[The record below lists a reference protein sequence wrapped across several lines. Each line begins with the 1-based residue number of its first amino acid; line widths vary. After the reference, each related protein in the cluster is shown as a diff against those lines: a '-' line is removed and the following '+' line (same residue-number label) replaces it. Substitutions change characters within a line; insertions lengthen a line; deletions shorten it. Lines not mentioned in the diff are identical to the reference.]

1 MVRSVRANAARSRSV
16 SKSRAVTPWGRII
29 AEAILIFGSV
39 YVAIFLEAASQDRK
53 DAREAREALAQV
65 MAELREDQRDL
76 VEIRANQEHSGEL
89 YNRTVRGLSAPGSVP
104 GDSLTIAF
112 RQLGEMNRTLY
123 HRRSAWTTMVAAGQL
138 ADLDDPELVTLLG
151 NLYENVSR
159 RFEENGS
166 QYDAQVNRLAL
177 EWFPETWD
185 RVEHRLRRPDEAAV
199 LRDRLLTMRE
209 AWNSYYLAM
218 LSDYEDRI
226 FEIIDGIEV
235 HLQRHGFETSP

>member
-1 MVRSVRANAARSRSV
+1 MSETRSRI
-16 SKSRAVTPWGRII
+16 PWGRLI
-29 AEAILIFGSV
+29 AEAVLIFGSV
-39 YVAIFLEAASQDRK
+39 YVAIFLEAASQDRQ
-53 DAREAREALAQV
+53 DAREAREALAQM

-76 VEIRANQEHSGEL
+76 VDIRANQERSSEL
-89 YNRTVRGLSAPGSVP
+89 YDRTVRGLSDPGSVP
-104 GDSLTIAF
+104 SDSLTSAF
-112 RQLGEMNRTLY
+112 RQIGEANRTLY

-151 NLYENVSR
+151 NLYENLSR

-185 RVEHRLRRPDEAAV
+185 RVEHRLRSPDQGGV
-199 LRDRLLTMRE
+199 LRDRLLTMQE
-209 AWNSYYLAM
+209 AWNLYYLDI
-218 LSDYEDRI
+218 LGDYEERI